1 MSQDKIQT
9 ALWLSR
15 STFKKLKLCAIK
27 DGKTQSEVVE
37 ELINKYFDD
46 LQKQSVSVEKL
57 TEEGIEEKNLNKL
70 IKDLI
75 FAIFKL
81 MVLLPQQMQEEI
93 IENIKEGYLYLRRQK
108 EKSIPYE
115 SKSKNFKG
123 VKNSG
128 AGI

>member
-37 ELINKYFDD
+37 ELINKYCD
-46 LQKQSVSVEKL
+46 LQSVSVEKL
-57 TEEGIEEKNLNKL
+57 TEEEIEEKNLNKL